1 MYFEQNI
8 YFYVSQYISKC
19 HFYQYNFV
27 DLNKLVLSMLIK
39 TKKNVLLIVL
49 TMFLSSFILV
59 TCGNSTNTTKPKD
72 SHSQQDVNPLFEKAQ
87 NLFDQDKYEDAYKI
101 FKQLADQGDAKA
113 QNALGNGYQ
122 HGFWENVD
130 FDSAI
135 YWYNKAIENN
145 EPHAAYNLASLYEKG
160 NGVKQ
165 DFDLAY
171 AYYTLAKE
179 FGLDIAQKKLVE
191 LDSKVVK
198 ENIRILKNGDN
209 IQIAIDNPSSKWEI
223 MDEEDYLK
231 KNGR

>member
-1 MYFEQNI
+1 M
-8 YFYVSQYISKC
+8 
-19 HFYQYNFV
+19 
-27 DLNKLVLSMLIK
+27 
-39 TKKNVLLIVL
+39 KKNIFLIVL
-49 TMFLSSFILV
+49 TLFLSSFSLV
-59 TCGNSTNTTKPKD
+59 ACGNSKNTAKQEANN
-72 SHSQQDVNPLFEKAQ
+72 SQQNVNSLFEKAQ

-122 HGFWENVD
+122 HGFWGNVD
-130 FDSAI
+130 FDNAI
-135 YWYNKAIENN
+135 YWYNKAIEKN

-179 FGLDIAQKKLVE
+179 FGLDVAQKKLLE

-209 IQIAIDNPSSKWEI
+209 IQIAIDDPSSKWEI

>member
-1 MYFEQNI
+1 
-8 YFYVSQYISKC
+8 
-19 HFYQYNFV
+19 
-27 DLNKLVLSMLIK
+27 MLIK

>member
-1 MYFEQNI
+1 
-8 YFYVSQYISKC
+8 
-19 HFYQYNFV
+19 
-27 DLNKLVLSMLIK
+27 MLIK

-49 TMFLSSFILV
+49 TMFLSSFISV
-59 TCGNSTNTTKPKD
+59 ACGNSTNTTKPKD

>member
-1 MYFEQNI
+1 
-8 YFYVSQYISKC
+8 
-19 HFYQYNFV
+19 
-27 DLNKLVLSMLIK
+27 MLIK

-59 TCGNSTNTTKPKD
+59 ACGNSTNTTKPKD

>member
-1 MYFEQNI
+1 
-8 YFYVSQYISKC
+8 
-19 HFYQYNFV
+19 
-27 DLNKLVLSMLIK
+27 
-39 TKKNVLLIVL
+39 
-49 TMFLSSFILV
+49 MFLSSFILV

-130 FDSAI
+130 FDNAI

>member
-1 MYFEQNI
+1 MK
-8 YFYVSQYISKC
+8 VK
-19 HFYQYNFV
+19 
-27 DLNKLVLSMLIK
+27 M
-39 TKKNVLLIVL
+39 KKNIFLIVL
-49 TMFLSSFILV
+49 TLFLSSFSLV
-59 TCGNSTNTTKPKD
+59 ACGNSKNTAKQEANN
-72 SHSQQDVNPLFEKAQ
+72 SQQNVNSLFEKAQ

-122 HGFWENVD
+122 HGFWGNVD
-130 FDSAI
+130 FDNAI
-135 YWYNKAIENN
+135 YWYNKAIEKN

-179 FGLDIAQKKLVE
+179 FGLDVAQKKLLE

-209 IQIAIDNPSSKWEI
+209 IQIAIDDPSSKWEI

>member
-1 MYFEQNI
+1 
-8 YFYVSQYISKC
+8 
-19 HFYQYNFV
+19 
-27 DLNKLVLSMLIK
+27 MLIK

-59 TCGNSTNTTKPKD
+59 ACGNSTNTTKPKD

-101 FKQLADQGDAKA
+101 FKQLADQGNAKA

>member
-1 MYFEQNI
+1 MW
-8 YFYVSQYISKC
+8 
-19 HFYQYNFV
+19 
-27 DLNKLVLSMLIK
+27 IK
-39 TKKNVLLIVL
+39 TKKNIFLVVL
-49 TMFLSSFILV
+49 TLFLSSFTLV
-59 TCGNSTNTTKPKD
+59 ACGNSTNTAKQEANN
-72 SHSQQDVNPLFEKAQ
+72 SQQNIDPLFEKAQ
-87 NLFDQDKYEDAYKI
+87 NLFDQDKYKDAYKI

-122 HGFWENVD
+122 HGFWGNVD
-130 FDSAI
+130 FDNAI
-135 YWYNKAIENN
+135 YWYNKAIENS
-145 EPHAAYNLASLYEKG
+145 EPRAAYNLASLYEKG
-160 NGVKQ
+160 EGLKQ

-179 FGLDIAQKKLVE
+179 FGLDVAQKKLLE

-209 IQIAIDNPSSKWEI
+209 IQIAIDDPSSKWEI

>member
-1 MYFEQNI
+1 
-8 YFYVSQYISKC
+8 
-19 HFYQYNFV
+19 
-27 DLNKLVLSMLIK
+27 
-39 TKKNVLLIVL
+39 
-49 TMFLSSFILV
+49 MFLSSFILV